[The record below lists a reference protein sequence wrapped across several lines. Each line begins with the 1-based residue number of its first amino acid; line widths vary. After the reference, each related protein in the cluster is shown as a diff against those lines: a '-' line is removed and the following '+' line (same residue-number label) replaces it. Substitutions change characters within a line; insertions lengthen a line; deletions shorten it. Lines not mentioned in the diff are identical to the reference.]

1 MAVWKQLTIYIGKSD
16 RWYHQPLYAALIG
29 LARKRGIAG
38 ATVTQAI
45 AGFGKQTTCQMSQ
58 LWELSSDVPIVVTMI
73 DREEALEELLPQ
85 IREMVRD
92 GLVTMQ
98 NVEVLHHAP
107 VTTYGSIQNMPYG
120 HARR

>member
-16 RWYHQPLYAALIG
+16 RWYGQPLYTALVG
-29 LARKRGIAG
+29 LARKRGIVG

-45 AGFGKQTTCQMSQ
+45 TGFGKQTSCQTCE
-58 LWELSSDVPIVVTMI
+58 LWELSSDVPMVVTMI
-73 DREEALEELLPQ
+73 DRENALLEILPH
-85 IREMVRD
+85 IKEMVRD

-107 VTTYGSIQNMPYG
+107 VTSSYYYLN
-120 HARR
+120 

>member
-16 RWYHQPLYAALIG
+16 RWRHQCLYTALIG

-45 AGFGKQTTCQMSQ
+45 AGFGKQTTCHTSE

-73 DREEALEELLPQ
+73 DREEALAELLPQ
-85 IREMVRD
+85 IREMVTD
-92 GLVTMQ
+92 GLVTIQ

-107 VTTYGSIQNMPYG
+107 VTY
-120 HARR
+120 H